1 MNVLKNIFIVLT
13 ILIMNNLTAQKRENC
28 RYIKTP
34 TGYLMVLRQGDDVIA
49 NIENLA
55 KTEKIPSASFT
66 GIGFASDVTFG
77 FYDFNAK
84 KFNPKTFNKVEMGSL
99 TGSVAWNE
107 KGPSIH
113 VHGVATDD
121 KFNAYGGHILSI
133 HVGTGSM
140 EIYINVNDQKLERKV
155 EQPLNANVLQLNC
168 PKLQSASPWRGALR
182 K

>member
-1 MNVLKNIFIVLT
+1 MKLLKSIILLFT
-13 ILIMNNLTAQKRENC
+13 ILIMNIFSAQQKEIC
-28 RYIKTP
+28 RYTKTP

-49 NIENLA
+49 HIENLA
-55 KTEKIPSASFT
+55 KTENIPSASFT

-99 TGSVAWNE
+99 TGSIAWNE

-121 KFNAYGGHILSI
+121 QFNAFGGHILSL

-140 EIYINVNDQKLERKV
+140 EIYITLHDKKLERKV
-155 EQPLNANVLQLNC
+155 EQPLNANVLQIKC
-168 PKLQSASPWRGALR
+168 Q
-182 K
+182 

>member
-1 MNVLKNIFIVLT
+1 MKIVKKIIVILT
-13 ILIMNNLTAQKRENC
+13 IIFMNNAIAQQKDIC
-28 RYIKTP
+28 RYHKTP
-34 TGYLMVLRQGDDVIA
+34 TGFLMVLRQGDDVIA

-55 KTEKIPSASFT
+55 KSENIPSASFS

-77 FYDFNAK
+77 FYDFKAK
-84 KFNPKTFNKVEMGSL
+84 KFNPKIFNKVEMGSL

-113 VHGVATDD
+113 VHGVATDE
-121 KFNAYGGHILSI
+121 KFNAYGGHILSL

-140 EIYINVNDQKLERKV
+140 EIYVTVNDEKLERKI

-168 PKLQSASPWRGALR
+168 KP
-182 K
+182 

>member
-1 MNVLKNIFIVLT
+1 MKLLKSIILLFT
-13 ILIMNNLTAQKRENC
+13 ILIMNIFSAQQKEIC
-28 RYIKTP
+28 RYTKTP

-49 NIENLA
+49 HIENLA
-55 KTEKIPSASFT
+55 KTENIPSASFT

-99 TGSVAWNE
+99 TGSIAWNE
-107 KGPSIH
+107 KDPSIH

-121 KFNAYGGHILSI
+121 QFNAFGGHILSL

-140 EIYINVNDQKLERKV
+140 EIYITLHDKKLERKV
-155 EQPLNANVLQLNC
+155 EQPLNANVLQIKC
-168 PKLQSASPWRGALR
+168 Q
-182 K
+182 

>member
-1 MNVLKNIFIVLT
+1 MNILKNIFVALS
-13 ILIMNNLTAQKRENC
+13 ILIMNSVTAQQQDNC

-34 TGYLMVLRQGDDVIA
+34 AGYVMVLRQGDDVITHL
-49 NIENLA
+49 ENLA
-55 KTEKIPSASFT
+55 KTENIPSASFT

-84 KFNPKTFNKVEMGSL
+84 KFNPKTFKKVEMGSL
-99 TGSVAWNE
+99 TGSVAWDE

-113 VHGVATDD
+113 VHGIATDD
-121 KFNAYGGHILSI
+121 KFNAYGGHILSL

-140 EIYINVNDQKLERKV
+140 EIYVTVNDQKLERKI

-168 PKLQSASPWRGALR
+168 QK
-182 K
+182 

>member
-1 MNVLKNIFIVLT
+1 MKLLSALLFTFFLLNIFP
-13 ILIMNNLTAQKRENC
+13 AQEKEKC

-34 TGYLMVLRQGDDVIA
+34 TGYLMVLRQGDDVLA

-55 KTEKIPSASFT
+55 KTENIPSASFT
-66 GIGFASDVTFG
+66 GIGFANDVTFG

-99 TGSVAWNE
+99 TGSIAWNE

-113 VHGVATDD
+113 LHGVATDE
-121 KFNAYGGHILSI
+121 KFNAYGGHILSL

-140 EIYINVNDQKLERKV
+140 EIYIILNDQKLERKV

-168 PKLQSASPWRGALR
+168 RQ
-182 K
+182 